1 MQKMAWIMP
10 IVAGIGWGIVGVFIR
25 ILTDEGLDNVTIVT
39 VRAATGIVLTL
50 IYLALFDRG
59 GFRIRLKDLHLFLA
73 NTVAGVVLL
82 MMAYNIAVVELSLSL
97 AAVLLSTAPA
107 FVLLIS
113 AVLFKEKITRR
124 KVLCMLGALLG
135 CVLLTEILET
145 GELKWS
151 RLGLFMGVSA
161 MVLNGVWIL
170 ISKVIASK
178 GYGSFTVCFY
188 SFVITVI
195 ILAPFT
201 DWGAAGAYIAA
212 KPVEAILVLVGQ
224 SLCTSL
230 IPMAAY
236 IVAMRYLEAGKTAIL
251 EGGSE
256 PAGALIIG
264 FLLYGEMPSL
274 LGMAGMV
281 LVVVALGFLAVSD
294 TDG

>member
-170 ISKVIASK
+170 ISKVIAMLRRRAI
-178 GYGSFTVCFY
+178 YGKSQR
-188 SFVITVI
+188 
-195 ILAPFT
+195 
-201 DWGAAGAYIAA
+201 
-212 KPVEAILVLVGQ
+212 K
-224 SLCTSL
+224 
-230 IPMAAY
+230 
-236 IVAMRYLEAGKTAIL
+236 
-251 EGGSE
+251 
-256 PAGALIIG
+256 
-264 FLLYGEMPSL
+264 
-274 LGMAGMV
+274 
-281 LVVVALGFLAVSD
+281 AVSILI
-294 TDG
+294 